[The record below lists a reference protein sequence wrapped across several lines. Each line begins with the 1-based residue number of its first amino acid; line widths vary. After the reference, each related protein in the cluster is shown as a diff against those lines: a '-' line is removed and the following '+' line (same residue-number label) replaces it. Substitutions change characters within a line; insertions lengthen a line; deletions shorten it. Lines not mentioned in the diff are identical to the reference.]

1 MGPADLPKLLA
12 IDDSELIHR
21 LLRSRLA
28 SERLELHCAMSGR
41 DGLRVA
47 RTLKP
52 DVVLLDVDLGDMDG
66 FDVLVSLKDN
76 PDTQDIAV
84 IFVSA
89 GTDTASK
96 VRGLDLGAVDFITK
110 PFDIVE
116 LKARLRSALR
126 VQHLIQM
133 LAQRAQID
141 GLTGL
146 WNRTYFDRRLND
158 EFSEAVR
165 HGRPLSLVIV
175 DIDNFKQTN
184 DQYGHMFGDTVIE
197 RFAQILSS
205 GRASDVA
212 SRYGG
217 EEFGI
222 ILPNISAAEAAE
234 VAERYRAQLEALTWS
249 DHPGLVVTGSFG
261 VSDLERIGSP
271 QTVERLFA
279 TADAALYRAKDDGR
293 NRVVVAEPAVSRV

>member
-1 MGPADLPKLLA
+1 MADADLPKLLA

-47 RTLKP
+47 RALKP

-66 FDVLVSLKDN
+66 FDVLVSLKSD

-116 LKARLRSALR
+116 LKARLRSAMR

-158 EFSEAVR
+158 EFSEAIR

-175 DIDNFKQTN
+175 DIDNFKQLN
-184 DQYGHMFGDTVIE
+184 DHYGHLFGDMVLE
-197 RFAQILSS
+197 RFAQILSG

-222 ILPNISAAEAAE
+222 ILPNITATEAAE
-234 VAERYRAQLEALTWS
+234 VAERFRVQLESLMWS
-249 DHPGLVVTGSFG
+249 DHPGLVVTASFG
-261 VSDLERIGSP
+261 VCDMDRIGPPIS
-271 QTVERLFA
+271 VDRLFSA
-279 TADAALYRAKDDGR
+279 ADSALYRAKQDGR
-293 NRVVVAEPAVSRV
+293 NRVAVAEPAVSRV

>member
-1 MGPADLPKLLA
+1 MGSADLPKLLA

-41 DGLRVA
+41 DGLRAA
-47 RTLKP
+47 RMLKP

-76 PDTQDIAV
+76 PETQDIAV

-175 DIDNFKQTN
+175 DIDSFKQTN
-184 DQYGHMFGDTVIE
+184 DHYGHMFGDTVLE

-222 ILPNISAAEAAE
+222 ILPNIAAAEAAE
-234 VAERYRAQLEALTWS
+234 VAERYRAQLEATTWG

-261 VSDLERIGSP
+261 VCDLERLGSP
-271 QTVERLFA
+271 TSVDRLFA
-279 TADAALYRAKDDGR
+279 AADAALYRAKQGGR

>member
-1 MGPADLPKLLA
+1 MGSADLPKLLA

-47 RTLKP
+47 RSLKP

-184 DQYGHMFGDTVIE
+184 DHYGHLFGDTVLE

-222 ILPNISAAEAAE
+222 ILPNIGAAEAAE
-234 VAERYRAQLEALTWS
+234 VAERYRAQLEAITWG

-261 VSDLERIGSP
+261 VCDLERLGSP
-271 QTVERLFA
+271 MSVDRLFA
-279 TADAALYRAKDDGR
+279 TADAALYRAKQEGR

>member
-1 MGPADLPKLLA
+1 MADPDLPKLLA

-28 SERLELHCAMSGR
+28 SERLELHCATSGR
-41 DGLRVA
+41 DGLRSA
-47 RTLKP
+47 RMLKP
-52 DVVLLDVDLGDMDG
+52 DVILLDVDLGDMDG
-66 FDVLVSLKDN
+66 FDVLVSLKSN

-126 VQHLIQM
+126 VQHLIHM

-146 WNRTYFDRRLND
+146 WNRTYFDRRLSD
-158 EFSEAVR
+158 EFSEAIR
-165 HGRPLSLVIV
+165 HGRPISLVIV
-175 DIDNFKQTN
+175 DIDCFKMTN
-184 DQYGHMFGDTVIE
+184 DQFGHMFGDQVLE

-222 ILPNISAAEAAE
+222 ILPNTAAAEAAE
-234 VAERYRAQLEALTWS
+234 VAERYRAQLEAVTWP

-261 VSDLERIGSP
+261 VCDLERLAVPGP
-271 QTVERLFA
+271 VDRLFA
-279 TADAALYRAKDDGR
+279 AADAALYKSKDNGR
-293 NRVVVAEPAVSRV
+293 NQLTVASLPEGQV

>member
-1 MGPADLPKLLA
+1 MGSADLPKLLA

-47 RTLKP
+47 RMLKP

-66 FDVLVSLKDN
+66 FDVLVSLKEN
-76 PDTQDIAV
+76 PETQDIAV

-165 HGRPLSLVIV
+165 HGRPLSLMIV

-184 DQYGHMFGDTVIE
+184 DQYGHLFGDMVIE

-212 SRYGG
+212 ARYGG

-222 ILPNISAAEAAE
+222 ILPNIAAVEAAE
-234 VAERYRAQLEALTWS
+234 VAERYRAQLEAITWS

-261 VSDLERIGSP
+261 ICDLDRLGTPS
-271 QTVERLFA
+271 TVDRLFA
-279 TADAALYRAKDDGR
+279 TADAALYRAKQDGR

>member
-1 MGPADLPKLLA
+1 MGSADLPKLLA

-47 RTLKP
+47 RMLKP

-66 FDVLVSLKDN
+66 FDVLVSLKEN
-76 PDTQDIAV
+76 PETQDIAV

-133 LAQRAQID
+133 IAQRAQID

-146 WNRTYFDRRLND
+146 WNRAYFDRRLND

-165 HGRPLSLVIV
+165 HGRPLSLMIV

-184 DQYGHMFGDTVIE
+184 DQYGHLFGDMVIE

-212 SRYGG
+212 ARYGG

-222 ILPNISAAEAAE
+222 ILPNIAAVEAAE
-234 VAERYRAQLEALTWS
+234 VAERYRAQLEAITWS

-261 VSDLERIGSP
+261 ICDLDRLGTPS
-271 QTVERLFA
+271 TVDRLFA
-279 TADAALYRAKDDGR
+279 TADAALYRAKQDGR

>member
-1 MGPADLPKLLA
+1 MGSADLPKLLA

-47 RTLKP
+47 RMLKP
-52 DVVLLDVDLGDMDG
+52 DVVLLDVDLGDRDG

-76 PDTQDIAV
+76 PETQDIAV

-184 DQYGHMFGDTVIE
+184 DHYGHMFGDTVLE
-197 RFAQILSS
+197 RFAQILSG

-222 ILPNISAAEAAE
+222 ILPNIGAAEAAE
-234 VAERYRAQLEALTWS
+234 VAERYRAQLEAITWG

-261 VSDLERIGSP
+261 VCDLDRLGSP
-271 QTVERLFA
+271 MSVDRLFA
-279 TADAALYRAKDDGR
+279 TADAALYRAKQEGR

>member
-1 MGPADLPKLLA
+1 MGSADLPKLLA

-47 RTLKP
+47 RVLKP

-66 FDVLVSLKDN
+66 FDVLVSLKEN
-76 PDTQDIAV
+76 PETQDIAV

-165 HGRPLSLVIV
+165 HGRPLSLMIV

-184 DQYGHMFGDTVIE
+184 DQYGHLFGDMVIE
-197 RFAQILSS
+197 RFSQILSS

-212 SRYGG
+212 ARYGG

-222 ILPNISAAEAAE
+222 ILPNIAAVEAAE
-234 VAERYRAQLEALTWS
+234 VAERYRAQLEAITWS
-249 DHPGLVVTGSFG
+249 EHPGLVVTGSFG
-261 VSDLERIGSP
+261 ICDLDRLGSP
-271 QTVERLFA
+271 TTVDRLFA
-279 TADAALYRAKDDGR
+279 TADAALYRAKQDGR

>member
-1 MGPADLPKLLA
+1 MGSADLPKLLA

-47 RTLKP
+47 RMLKP

-66 FDVLVSLKDN
+66 FDVLVSLKEN
-76 PDTQDIAV
+76 PETQDIAV

-146 WNRTYFDRRLND
+146 WNRAYFDRRLND

-165 HGRPLSLVIV
+165 HGRPLSLMIV

-184 DQYGHMFGDTVIE
+184 DQYGHLFGDMVIE

-212 SRYGG
+212 ARYGG

-222 ILPNISAAEAAE
+222 ILPNIAAVEAAE
-234 VAERYRAQLEALTWS
+234 VAERYRAQLEAITWS

-261 VSDLERIGSP
+261 ICDLDRLGTPS
-271 QTVERLFA
+271 TVDRLFA
-279 TADAALYRAKDDGR
+279 TADAALYRAKQDGR

>member
-1 MGPADLPKLLA
+1 MGSADLPKLLA

-47 RTLKP
+47 RMLKP

-66 FDVLVSLKDN
+66 FDVLVSLKEN
-76 PDTQDIAV
+76 PETQDIAV

-165 HGRPLSLVIV
+165 HGRPLSLMIV

-184 DQYGHMFGDTVIE
+184 DQYGHLFGDMVIE

-212 SRYGG
+212 ARYGG

-222 ILPNISAAEAAE
+222 ILPNIAAVEAAE
-234 VAERYRAQLEALTWS
+234 VAERYRAQLEAITWS

-261 VSDLERIGSP
+261 ICDLDRLGTP
-271 QTVERLFA
+271 TTVDRLFA
-279 TADAALYRAKDDGR
+279 TADAALYRAKQDGR